1 MLFTSISFLYY
12 FLPIVLLGYFIVPNK
27 IKNYWLLI
35 SSLIFYLYGDS
46 KYLLLMISEIFI
58 CYIGGL
64 VLEKHKNKYLLALF
78 LIIHLGLLGYFKYI
92 DFLIRSI
99 NNIFNSNLKLL
110 NVLLPIGI
118 SFYTFQ
124 IISYLIDVYRGKIK
138 AQDNFFN
145 LATYVSL
152 FPQLIAGPIVRYED
166 VVKNLE
172 QKNISLENIA
182 NGIQRFIV
190 GLGKKV
196 LIANVLGSFCTS
208 YLNSPDK
215 TVLFSIFYAI
225 CYSMQVFFD
234 FAGYSDMAIGLGKI
248 LGFNFLENFNY
259 PFISKSI
266 TEFWQRWHIS
276 LGSWFRDYVY
286 IPLGGSRVNKY
297 KLIRN
302 ILVVWAL
309 TGLWHGA
316 AWNFIIW
323 GLYFGVILLIEK
335 LVLKKYLDKMPNILK
350 HLYVLLIVG
359 LSFVIFG
366 SDNITR
372 AFDILKNIG
381 GLNGLPFYNKITG
394 YYLRN
399 YIIIIILGILFSTPI
414 IKNIIERL
422 KKKDSIRKII
432 NLGEIVLILIIFL
445 LVTSSL
451 IDNSYNPFLYFRF

>member
-46 KYLLLMISEIFI
+46 KYSLLMISEIFI

-78 LIIHLGLLGYFKYI
+78 LVIHLGLLGYFKYI

-166 VVKNLE
+166 INDNLI
-172 QKNISLENIA
+172 KKDISLENVA
-182 NGIQRFIV
+182 MGIKRFTI

-215 TVLFSIFYAI
+215 SVVFSFFYML
-225 CYSMQVFFD
+225 CYAMQVFFD

-302 ILVVWAL
+302 ILVVWTL

-323 GLYFGVILLIEK
+323 GLYFGIILLIEK

-366 SDNITR
+366 ADNMTR
-372 AFDILKNIG
+372 AFDILKNIV

-422 KKKDSIRKII
+422 KKKDSIKKII

>member
-1 MLFTSISFLYY
+1 
-12 FLPIVLLGYFIVPNK
+12 
-27 IKNYWLLI
+27 
-35 SSLIFYLYGDS
+35 
-46 KYLLLMISEIFI
+46 
-58 CYIGGL
+58 
-64 VLEKHKNKYLLALF
+64 
-78 LIIHLGLLGYFKYI
+78 
-92 DFLIRSI
+92 
-99 NNIFNSNLKLL
+99 
-110 NVLLPIGI
+110 
-118 SFYTFQ
+118 
-124 IISYLIDVYRGKIK
+124 
-138 AQDNFFN
+138 
-145 LATYVSL
+145 
-152 FPQLIAGPIVRYED
+152 
-166 VVKNLE
+166 
-172 QKNISLENIA
+172 
-182 NGIQRFIV
+182 
-190 GLGKKV
+190 
-196 LIANVLGSFCTS
+196 
-208 YLNSPDK
+208 
-215 TVLFSIFYAI
+215 
-225 CYSMQVFFD
+225 MQVFFD

-302 ILVVWAL
+302 ILVVWTL

-323 GLYFGVILLIEK
+323 GLYFGIILLIEK

-366 SDNITR
+366 ADNMTL
-372 AFDILKNIG
+372 AFDILKNIV
-381 GLNGLPFYNKITG
+381 GLNGLPFYNKITS

-422 KKKDSIRKII
+422 KKKDSIKKII

>member
-92 DFLIRSI
+92 DFFIRSI

-166 VVKNLE
+166 INDNLI
-172 QKNISLENIA
+172 KKDISLENVA
-182 NGIQRFIV
+182 VGIKRFTI

-215 TVLFSIFYAI
+215 SVVFSFFYML
-225 CYSMQVFFD
+225 CYTMQVFFD
-234 FAGYSDMAIGLGKI
+234 FTGYSDMAIGLGKI

-286 IPLGGSRVNKY
+286 IPLGGSRVNKC

-302 ILVVWAL
+302 ILVVWTL

-323 GLYFGVILLIEK
+323 GLYFGIILLIEK

-366 SDNITR
+366 ADNITR
-372 AFDILKNIG
+372 AFDILKNIV

-399 YIIIIILGILFSTPI
+399 YIIIIILGILFSMPI

-422 KKKDSIRKII
+422 KKKDSIKKII
-432 NLGEIVLILIIFL
+432 NLGEIALILIIFL

>member
-1 MLFTSISFLYY
+1 MGIKRFTI
-12 FLPIVLLGYFIVPNK
+12 
-27 IKNYWLLI
+27 
-35 SSLIFYLYGDS
+35 
-46 KYLLLMISEIFI
+46 
-58 CYIGGL
+58 
-64 VLEKHKNKYLLALF
+64 
-78 LIIHLGLLGYFKYI
+78 
-92 DFLIRSI
+92 
-99 NNIFNSNLKLL
+99 
-110 NVLLPIGI
+110 
-118 SFYTFQ
+118 
-124 IISYLIDVYRGKIK
+124 
-138 AQDNFFN
+138 
-145 LATYVSL
+145 
-152 FPQLIAGPIVRYED
+152 
-166 VVKNLE
+166 
-172 QKNISLENIA
+172 
-182 NGIQRFIV
+182 

-215 TVLFSIFYAI
+215 SVVFSFFYML
-225 CYSMQVFFD
+225 CYTMQVFFD

-302 ILVVWAL
+302 ILVVWTL

-323 GLYFGVILLIEK
+323 GLYFGIILLIEK

-366 SDNITR
+366 SDNMTR
-372 AFDILKNIG
+372 AFDILKNIV

-422 KKKDSIRKII
+422 KKKDSIKKII

>member
-399 YIIIIILGILFSTPI
+399 YIIIIILGILFSTPM

-422 KKKDSIRKII
+422 KKKDSIKKII

>member
-46 KYLLLMISEIFI
+46 KYSLLMISEIFI

-78 LIIHLGLLGYFKYI
+78 LVIHLGLLGYFKYI

-166 VVKNLE
+166 INDNLI
-172 QKNISLENIA
+172 KKDISLENVA
-182 NGIQRFIV
+182 MGIKRFTI

-215 TVLFSIFYAI
+215 SVVFSFFYML
-225 CYSMQVFFD
+225 CYAMQVFFD

-302 ILVVWAL
+302 ILVVWTL

-323 GLYFGVILLIEK
+323 GLYFGIILLIEK

-350 HLYVLLIVG
+350 HLYVLIIVG

-366 SDNITR
+366 ADNMTG

-422 KKKDSIRKII
+422 KKKDSIKKII

>member
-92 DFLIRSI
+92 DFLIGSI

-166 VVKNLE
+166 INDNLI
-172 QKNISLENIA
+172 KKDISLENVA
-182 NGIQRFIV
+182 MGIKRFTI

-215 TVLFSIFYAI
+215 SVVFSFFYML
-225 CYSMQVFFD
+225 CYAMQVFFD

-302 ILVVWAL
+302 ILVVWTL

-323 GLYFGVILLIEK
+323 GLYFGIILLIEK

-350 HLYVLLIVG
+350 HLYVLIIVG

-366 SDNITR
+366 ADNMTG

-422 KKKDSIRKII
+422 KKKDSIKKII

>member
-166 VVKNLE
+166 INDNLI
-172 QKNISLENIA
+172 KKDISLENVA
-182 NGIQRFIV
+182 VGIKRFTI

-215 TVLFSIFYAI
+215 SVVFSFFYML
-225 CYSMQVFFD
+225 CYAMQVFFD

-302 ILVVWAL
+302 ILVVWTL

-323 GLYFGVILLIEK
+323 GLYFGIILLIEK

-350 HLYVLLIVG
+350 HLYVLIIVG

-366 SDNITR
+366 ADNMTG

-381 GLNGLPFYNKITG
+381 GLNGLSFYNKITG

-422 KKKDSIRKII
+422 KKKDSIKKII

>member
-422 KKKDSIRKII
+422 KKKDSIKKII
-432 NLGEIVLILIIFL
+432 NLGGIVLILIIFL

>member
-92 DFLIRSI
+92 DFLIGSI

-166 VVKNLE
+166 INDNLE
-172 QKNISLENIA
+172 KKDISLENA
-182 NGIQRFIV
+182 AVGIKRFTI

-215 TVLFSIFYAI
+215 SVVFSFFYML
-225 CYSMQVFFD
+225 CYAMQVFFD

-302 ILVVWAL
+302 ILVVWTL

-323 GLYFGVILLIEK
+323 GLYFGIILLIEK

-350 HLYVLLIVG
+350 HLYVLIIVG

-366 SDNITR
+366 ADNMTG

-422 KKKDSIRKII
+422 KKKDSIKKII

>member
-46 KYLLLMISEIFI
+46 KYSLLMISEIFI

-78 LIIHLGLLGYFKYI
+78 LVIHLGLLGYFKYI

-166 VVKNLE
+166 INDNLI
-172 QKNISLENIA
+172 KKDISLENVA
-182 NGIQRFIV
+182 MGIKRFTI

-215 TVLFSIFYAI
+215 SVVFSFFYML
-225 CYSMQVFFD
+225 CYAMQVFFD

-302 ILVVWAL
+302 ILVVWTL

-316 AWNFIIW
+316 AWNFMIW
-323 GLYFGVILLIEK
+323 GLYFGIILLIEK

-366 SDNITR
+366 ADNMTR
-372 AFDILKNIG
+372 AFDILKNIV

-422 KKKDSIRKII
+422 KKKDSIKKII